1 MLNQSPNLVDYT
13 PTRISSDPPFGSYNA
28 GHMSPSVSASRG
40 GEYFD
45 YTSQIEG
52 STGPSR
58 GNISRR
64 KARAHASQHLPIGRS
79 NRENQP
85 NAGLPLLYNAPSA
98 PGSRP
103 QTPGS
108 FPEGHHFQPQ
118 STHLNVVHTQ
128 DTYHSSLDSS
138 NQEHNYDQWSHT
150 PSSHTRSRSTST
162 SDVRSVSPTGSV
174 GSALTSLSSSHSTQ
188 NSQMSLP
195 YSHALPSDEPRTKGR
210 KMRLCNGDRK
220 RMCQMHLDNPDWKQE
235 QLAKLFDV
243 ERSTVSKI
251 LKNKETWLAVAD
263 VNSHRVAKHRPSK
276 FPKIEK
282 ALVHKLWAASQGG
295 TILSDSFIRSIAKKV
310 AEEQSVAPERFKAS
324 SGWVDNFKSRA
335 AIRRGVMTKGLEG
348 LQIDEDSES
357 EGVVRIMSQPSF
369 GDPESEDSPEPTVPT
384 SQHSYQLLPPTQAPS
399 ILLHVNQP
407 PGRETLQDAEDAITT
422 LRNFI
427 ANQPEDFVTDA
438 ERDALLHLSSRLVQ
452 ASTGLPYQPNF

>member
-13 PTRISSDPPFGSYNA
+13 SARTSSDSSFGNYNA
-28 GHMSPSVSASRG
+28 GHMSPSLPTSHSS
-40 GEYFD
+40 EYFD
-45 YTSQIEG
+45 YTPQIDG

-58 GNISRR
+58 GNITRR
-64 KARAHASQHLPIGRS
+64 KARAHVSQHLPIGRS
-79 NRENQP
+79 IRENQA
-85 NAGLPLLYNAPSA
+85 NAGLPAIYNPSSA

-108 FPEGHHFQPQ
+108 FPEGNHYQPQ
-118 STHLNVVHTQ
+118 SSHFNIVHTHRAF
-128 DTYHSSLDSS
+128 HSSLDGPS
-138 NQEHNYDQWSHT
+138 QEHSYDEWSRT

-162 SDVRSVSPTGSV
+162 SDVRSVSPSGST
-174 GSALTSLSSSHSTQ
+174 GSALTSLSSSHSAQ
-188 NSQMSLP
+188 NSNVSLP
-195 YSHALPSDEPRTKGR
+195 YSHVLPPDEPRTKGR

-235 QLAKLFDV
+235 QLAKMFDV

-251 LKNKETWLAVAD
+251 LKNKDTWLAVAD

-310 AEEQSVAPERFKAS
+310 AEEQQVAPERFKAS

-348 LQIDEDSES
+348 LQIDEDSSDS
-357 EGVVRIMSQPSF
+357 EGIVHIITQPTF
-369 GDPESEDSPEPTVPT
+369 GDPDSEDSPEPPSV
-384 SQHSYQLLPPTQAPS
+384 SQPHHGYQLLPPPQPPS
-399 ILLHVNQP
+399 ILLRVNE
-407 PGRETLQDAEDAITT
+407 GAATLPDAENAINL
-422 LRNFI
+422 LRAFV
-427 ANQPEDFVTDA
+427 ADQPEDFVTDA
-438 ERDALLHLSSRLVQ
+438 ERDALVHISQRLVN
-452 ASTGLPYQPNF
+452 ASSGLGYTPTF